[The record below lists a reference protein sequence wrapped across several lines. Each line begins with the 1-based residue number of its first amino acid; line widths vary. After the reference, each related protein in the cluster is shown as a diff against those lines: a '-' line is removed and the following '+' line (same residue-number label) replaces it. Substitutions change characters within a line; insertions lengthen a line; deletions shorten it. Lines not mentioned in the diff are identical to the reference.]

1 MITKVLIDTSGQTGI
16 YYDEGGHP
24 MRGSAQVHDPTF
36 QDRIVAETRAL
47 LATIP
52 T

>member
-1 MITKVLIDTSGQTGI
+1 MLGSG
-16 YYDEGGHP
+16 P
-24 MRGSAQVHDPTF
+24 VRDPKF

-52 T
+52 A